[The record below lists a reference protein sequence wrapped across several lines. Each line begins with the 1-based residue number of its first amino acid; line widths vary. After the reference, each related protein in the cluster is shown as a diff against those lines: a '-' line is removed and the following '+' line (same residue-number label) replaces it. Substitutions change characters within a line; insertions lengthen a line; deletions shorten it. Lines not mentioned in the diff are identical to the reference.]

1 MLLLLLAA
9 RLHLCTVHV
18 VCVQTPGAVHWAV
31 LGSSSA
37 VEVGV
42 EEPLDWQVIL
52 QPLGVVGSDDATQ
65 GGHCVVRQLH
75 CVAV

>member
-9 RLHLCTVHV
+9 RLHLCIVYV

-37 VEVGV
+37 VAAGV
-42 EEPLDWQVIL
+42 EGPLDWQVIL
-52 QPLGVVGSDDATQ
+52 QHLGVGGSDDATQ
-65 GGHCVVRQLH
+65 VGHRAVRQLH
-75 CVAV
+75 CVTV